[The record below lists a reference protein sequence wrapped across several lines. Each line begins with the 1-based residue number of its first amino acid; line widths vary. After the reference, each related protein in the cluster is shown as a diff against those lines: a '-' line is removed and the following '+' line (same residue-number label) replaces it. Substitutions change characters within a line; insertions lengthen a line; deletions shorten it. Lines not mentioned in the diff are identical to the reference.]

1 MAKLVGQENKERCCG
16 GMGSGSKGGQQAG
29 AVARRAV
36 LSSSIYINP
45 PGMPRLWYRQR
56 QLWQLW
62 RWCRPLPRLLLR
74 SHLPPELV
82 PL

>member
-1 MAKLVGQENKERCCG
+1 MEEWVLAQKVVSRQVRLQGGRCCPLA
-16 GMGSGSKGGQQAG
+16 STF
-29 AVARRAV
+29 
-36 LSSSIYINP
+36 NP